1 MLQVLAGGEPM
12 QDLLIACFIVIVCAM
27 GAWVA
32 LSGATTRK
40 HILQRDQTSLPRE
53 LE

>member
-1 MLQVLAGGEPM
+1 M

-32 LSGATTRK
+32 LSGAATRK
-40 HILQRDQTSLPRE
+40 QILQRDQTSPPPD

>member
-1 MLQVLAGGEPM
+1 M
-12 QDLLIACFIVIVCAM
+12 QDVLIACFIVIVCAM

-32 LSGATTRK
+32 LSGAATRK
-40 HILQRDQTSLPRE
+40 QILQRDQRSLPPD